1 MTKSVAQTLAVAAV
15 MLAPLLWF
23 RPIQR
28 SFGQALP
35 GASHPTEAVPGASD
49 DLVSFRIVFGEL
61 QETAADYSGS
71 LALSTGEVIRL
82 TPWRFLRQDGMD
94 GTNGWRLH
102 IQRAGLENQPD
113 RPVPLMMDEGARNL
127 VPGGVDAT
135 VRAPAS
141 AVVHV
146 RTVSGNFDVP
156 LRQLQYGTILEFLR
170 GDVTV
175 QRIPVSERVTTS
187 PEPPGAEQHD
197 YSDLAIASQG
207 TVWVVWQAYKDSG
220 DHVYVRHSIPGGWSE
235 TTRLTTH
242 KGDIFRTA
250 VAADASGR
258 VWVVWSERKGEDWNL
273 YARVYDGKQW
283 SAVRQLTSGD
293 GPNAY
298 HRLIRARDGTLHLIW
313 TGYRDGE
320 SRVLWSRL
328 KGDEWS
334 TPADVSGPGAW
345 APAAAADSRGNLY
358 VAWDSYSAGNYDIFL
373 RKVNADGAM
382 EPVQRVTRSTVFQA
396 HPSVALDGQDRV
408 WLAWD
413 ESGMNW
419 GKDWTHEDPWR
430 GTTLYTD
437 RRPRV
442 AVLENGAWKQPA
454 ADVMAAVPRRYT
466 RFIEQPRIVCDDAG
480 RLWVSLEIRTSSA
493 TNVSENWANGAHWER
508 FLTSLEGDYWTPLM
522 AISESGTRPEGAFA
536 IQPLLNGV
544 RMSWTFNNA
553 PFGSEIPRQHEILE
567 AAFHDSAPAP
577 APKLDAFVDSLGR
590 DRLVHTNEATDVVRI
605 RAYRTSKETGALRI
619 LRGDFHRH
627 TEISGD
633 GGGDGSLEDYFRYM
647 LDAAQM
653 DTGIISDHNAG
664 DDNEYTWWRTEKAID
679 LYHIRGRFTPLFGYE
694 RSVPYPNGHRN
705 VVFAQR
711 GVRTLPISREERGA
725 QVNSGAVLYP
735 YLRQNRGIAMTHSL
749 ATDQGTD
756 FRDNDPLLE
765 PLVEIYQGYHASYE
779 YEGAPRA
786 ESENYKLVPV
796 HGELRPLGFYWNA
809 LDKGY
814 KLGVEASSDHISTH
828 TSYTMIYSPSVD
840 RADIV
845 ESMRR
850 RHVYGATDNI
860 IVDFQ
865 AVDREGKTHV
875 MGEAFETS
883 AAPKLMVK
891 VLGTGRIAAI
901 DIIKNKVVI
910 YHFDPAGNTAEC
922 SYSDNQ
928 PAAGES
934 YYYVRVLQVDR
945 NMAWSSPV
953 WVKYKPR

>member
-1 MTKSVAQTLAVAAV
+1 MSKVPAKSLVLLAAIAALV
-15 MLAPLLWF
+15 ILI
-23 RPIQR
+23 RSIER
-28 SFGQALP
+28 SFGQDLP
-35 GASHPTEAVPGASD
+35 GKERRAMPVATASD
-49 DLVSFRIVFGEL
+49 DLLAFRIVFGEL
-61 QETAADYSGS
+61 QEKAADYSGS

-82 TPWRFLRQDGMD
+82 TPWRFLRQDRMEGP
-94 GTNGWRLH
+94 NGWKLH
-102 IQRAGLENQPD
+102 IEPAGFENQPD
-113 RPVPLMMDEGARNL
+113 RPVPLMMDQGARNL
-127 VPGGVDAT
+127 VPGGVEAT

-146 RTVSGNFDVP
+146 RTVSGNLDVAVE
-156 LRQLQYGTILEFLR
+156 QLQYGAILEFLG

-175 QRIPVSERVTTS
+175 QRIPVSERVMTAS
-187 PEPPGAEQHD
+187 GAAGAEQHD
-197 YSDLAIASQG
+197 YPDLAITSQG
-207 TVWVVWQAYKDSG
+207 TVWVAWQAYQDNG
-220 DHVYVRHSIPGGWSE
+220 DHVYALHSVPGGWSE

-242 KGDIFRTA
+242 KGDVFQTA
-250 VAADASGR
+250 VAADSSGR
-258 VWVVWSERKGEDWNL
+258 VWVVWSERTGEDWNL
-273 YARVYDGKQW
+273 YGRVYNGREW
-283 SAVRQLTSGD
+283 SAVRQLTSSD
-293 GPNAY
+293 SPNAY

-320 SRVLWSRL
+320 SRILWSRL
-328 KGDEWS
+328 KGDERS
-334 TPADVSGPGAW
+334 APTDVSGPGAW

-358 VAWDSYSAGNYDIFL
+358 IAWDSYRAGNYDIFL

-382 EPVQRVTRSTVFQA
+382 EPVQQVTRSTVFQA

-454 ADVMAAVPRRYT
+454 ADLMAAVPQRYT

-480 RLWVSLEIRTSSA
+480 RLWVSLEIRTSSV

-508 FLTSLEGDYWTPLM
+508 FLTSLEGDHWTPVIP
-522 AISESGTRPEGAFA
+522 ISESGTRAEGAFA
-536 IQPLLNGV
+536 IKALAQGV
-544 RMSWTFNNA
+544 RMAWTFNNA

-567 AAFHDSAPAP
+567 AAFHNSAPAP
-577 APKLDAFVDSLGR
+577 APKLDPFADTFGR
-590 DRLVHTNEATDVVRI
+590 NRPVHTNEAADVAHI
-605 RAYRTSKETGALRI
+605 RAYRTSKETGALHI

-664 DDNEYTWWRTEKAID
+664 NDNEYTWWRTEKAID

-694 RSVPYPNGHRN
+694 RSVSYPNGHRN
-705 VVFAQR
+705 VVFARR
-711 GVRTLPISREERGA
+711 GVRTLPISREEHRT

-865 AVDREGKTHV
+865 AVDGEGKTHV

-883 AAPKLMVK
+883 VAPKLMVK
-891 VLGTGRIAAI
+891 VVGTDRIAAI
-901 DIIKNKVVI
+901 DIIKNKAFI
-910 YHFDPAGNTAEC
+910 YHFDPAGNTAEY
-922 SYSDNQ
+922 SYVDNHR
-928 PAAGES
+928 AAGES

-953 WVKYKPR
+953 WVKYKAR

>member
-1 MTKSVAQTLAVAAV
+1 MTKSVTKPLALAAA

-28 SFGQALP
+28 SFGQSPPAA
-35 GASHPTEAVPGASD
+35 GTSD
-49 DLVSFRIVFGEL
+49 DLVSFRIVCGEL
-61 QETAADYSGS
+61 QEKAADYSGS
-71 LALSTGEVIRL
+71 LALSAGEVIRL
-82 TPWRFLRQDGMD
+82 KPWRFLRQDGME
-94 GTNGWRLH
+94 GTNGWKLH
-102 IQRAGLENQPD
+102 IQRAGFENQPD
-113 RPVPLMMDEGARNL
+113 RPVPLMLDEGARNL

-135 VRAPAS
+135 IRAPAS
-141 AVVHV
+141 ALAHV
-146 RTVSGNFDVP
+146 RTASGNFEVP
-156 LRQLQYGTILEFLR
+156 LERLQYGAILRFLG

-175 QRIPVSERVTTS
+175 ERIPVSERVTPA
-187 PEPPGAEQHD
+187 PEPPGAEHHD
-197 YSDLAIASQG
+197 YPDLAITSQG
-207 TVWVVWQAYKDSG
+207 TVWVAWQAYKDNG

-235 TTRLTTH
+235 MARLTAE
-242 KGDIFRTA
+242 KGDIFGTA

-258 VWVVWSERKGEDWNL
+258 VWVIWSERKGEDWNL
-273 YARVYDGKQW
+273 YARVYDGSKW
-283 SAVRQLTSGD
+283 GAVRQLTFGD
-293 GPNAY
+293 SPNVC

-313 TGYRDGE
+313 TGYRQGE
-320 SRVLWSRL
+320 SHVLCSRL
-328 KGDEWS
+328 RGDQWS
-334 TPADVSGPGAW
+334 TPADVSGPRAW
-345 APAAAADSRGNLY
+345 APASAADSRGNLY
-358 VAWDSYSAGNYDIFL
+358 IAWDSYRAGNYDIFL
-373 RKVNADGAM
+373 RKVKGDAAM
-382 EPVQRVTRSTVFQA
+382 DPVQQVTHSTVFQA
-396 HPSVALDGQDRV
+396 HPSVAVDGQDRV

-437 RRPRV
+437 RHPRV
-442 AVLENGAWKQPA
+442 AVLENGVWKQPA
-454 ADVMAAVPRRYT
+454 ADLTAAVPRRYT
-466 RFIEQPRIVCDDAG
+466 RFIEQPRIACDGAG
-480 RLWVSLEIRTSSA
+480 RLWVSLEIRTSSV
-493 TNVSENWANGAHWER
+493 TNVSENWANGGHWER
-508 FLTSLEGDYWTPLM
+508 FLTSLEGDHWTPLM
-522 AISESGTRPEGAFA
+522 PISESGTRPEGAFSMK
-536 IQPLLNGV
+536 PLPDGV
-544 RMSWTFNNA
+544 GMSWTFNNP

-567 AAFHDSAPAP
+567 AAFHNSAPAP
-577 APKLDAFVDSLGR
+577 APKLDPFLDSFGR
-590 DRLVHTNEATDVVRI
+590 DRPVHTNEADDVARI
-605 RAYRTSKETGALRI
+605 RAYRTSQETGALRI

-647 LDAAQM
+647 LDAARM

-664 DDNEYTWWRTEKAID
+664 NDNEYTWWRTEKAID

-705 VVFAQR
+705 LVFAQR
-711 GVRTLPISREERGA
+711 GVRTLPISREERQA
-725 QVNSGAVLYP
+725 QANTGAVLYP
-735 YLRQNRGIAMTHSL
+735 YLRQNRGIAMSHSI

-756 FRDNDPLLE
+756 WRDNDPLLE

-814 KLGVEASSDHISTH
+814 KLGVESSSDHISTH
-828 TSYTMIYSPSVD
+828 ASYTMIYSPSVD

-865 AVDREGKTHV
+865 AVDGRGGAHL

-883 AAPKLMVK
+883 AAPRLIVK
-891 VLGTGRIAAI
+891 VVGTSRIAAI
-901 DIIKNKVVI
+901 DIIRNKAFI
-910 YHFDPAGNTAEC
+910 YHSDPGTKTAEFT
-922 SYSDNQ
+922 YVDRH

-934 YYYVRVLQVDR
+934 YYYMRVVQVDR
-945 NMAWSSPV
+945 NLAWSSPV
-953 WVKYKPR
+953 WVTYQAR